1 MSVRTEVKAKPII
14 FSALMVQAILAGTKS
29 QTRRLIKPQPPVE
42 DDMPYSYPYYWGAV
56 GTYSGVS
63 EPRHYWCN
71 YVSGEAAYKADDD
84 LLLWPPDDDDSD
96 EPAEDGWYGPGGMES
111 PYGSGANCMK
121 RAARLWVREAFTLG
135 VIPLEMEGGSLLKRG
150 PIIETGHFQGWQQAA
165 WYDGTEDP
173 WGWFSERK
181 RMSPIYMPRW
191 ASRITLELTSVEVQ
205 RLQHLSEKEA
215 RAEGVF
221 PAGQIESKYR
231 GEGRDLFR
239 QKWDQLNGKGS
250 WDANPWVWNINFKRV
265 DA

>member
-1 MSVRTEVKAKPII
+1 VTAKAEVKTRPII
-14 FSALMVQAILAGTKS
+14 FSAPMVQAILAGKKS
-29 QTRRLIKPQPPVE
+29 QTRRLIKSQPPVE
-42 DDMPYSYPYYWGAV
+42 NEPYTYPYYWGTV

-71 YVSGEAAYKADDD
+71 YASHEAADKAHDEM
-84 LLLWPPDDDDSD
+84 LLWPSADAHDD
-96 EPAEDGWYGPGGMES
+96 EPAEEGWCGPGGMES
-111 PYGSGANCMK
+111 PYGSEANCMK

-135 VIPLEMEGGSLLKRG
+135 VIPPEMEGGSLLKRG
-150 PIIETGHFQGWQQAA
+150 PIIETGNFEGWQQAA
-165 WYDGTEDP
+165 WYDGDPDP

-191 ASRITLELTSVEVQ
+191 ASRITLELTDVQVQ

-221 PAGQIESKYR
+221 PAEQLESKYR

-250 WDANPWVWNINFKRV
+250 WDANPWVWRIAFKRV
-265 DA
+265 MA